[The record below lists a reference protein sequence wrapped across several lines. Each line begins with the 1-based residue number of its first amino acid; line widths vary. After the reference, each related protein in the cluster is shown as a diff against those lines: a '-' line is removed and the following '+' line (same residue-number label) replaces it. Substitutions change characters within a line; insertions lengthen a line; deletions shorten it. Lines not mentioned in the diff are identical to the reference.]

1 MLERN
6 PNYRGLIYPC
16 EGSEEDRRNGF
27 LADCGK
33 KTPFVDRIVLTME
46 KEAVP
51 TTSKFLQ
58 GYYDSPQI
66 TRLDVGQGY
75 IVAMG
80 DDPDKEKLYKEK
92 RLQFPTTVEANLW
105 YIGFNWLDPVVGAGK
120 TPQEARRNKLL
131 RQAISIAL
139 DWEEQIAIFEKGR
152 GRLLTVRCRR
162 GFSDGVTTDLRPLI
176 PSFTKRMAT
185 GASSAAR

>member
-1 MLERN
+1 M
-6 PNYRGLIYPC
+6 
-16 EGSEEDRRNGF
+16 
-27 LADCGK
+27 
-33 KTPFVDRIVLTME
+33 
-46 KEAVP
+46 
-51 TTSKFLQ
+51 Q

-92 RLQFPTTVEANLW
+92 RLQFPTAVEANLW

-120 TPQEARRNKLL
+120 TPEGARRNKLL

-152 GRLLTVRCRR
+152 GRPLMAPCRR
-162 GFSDGVTTDLRPLI
+162 GFLAGVTTALRLSI
-176 PSFTKRMAT
+176 LLSTQRGRTA
-185 GASSAAR
+185 ASNAVRSKTLKSS